1 MSVTQARPIEASHE
15 SSIRPPFLWMTTR
28 DISAIAAMTGLGLTL
43 LMWNWFWSAPNERVP
58 GTITHQVEVPGIQ
71 IDINTAAQAEFML
84 LDGIGPALA
93 KRIIEDRAQ
102 RGPFRSV
109 NDLDRVKGIGPKL
122 IEKNRRWMKHSSE

>member
-1 MSVTQARPIEASHE
+1 MSVTQARPIEAPNE
-15 SSIRPPFLWMTTR
+15 SSTRPPFLWMTTR
-28 DISAIAAMTGLGLTL
+28 DISAIAVITGLGLTL
-43 LMWNWFWSAPNERVP
+43 LMWNWFWSVPHERIP
-58 GTITHQVEVPGIQ
+58 GTSARQVEVSGIQ

-93 KRIIEDRAQ
+93 KRIIEDRTQ

-122 IEKNRRWMKHSSE
+122 IEKNRRWMKYSSE